1 MLYEK
6 LIKRNK
12 CIREAV
18 NNENGFNFEFEEDII
33 IKKKED
39 DYIIVLFRKIKV
51 KDVCYKMKNLI

>member
-33 IKKKED
+33 NIEKRNRQEISN
-39 DYIIVLFRKIKV
+39 YVFW
-51 KDVCYKMKNLI
+51 